1 MERFH
6 NLAYHLRVALLVALL
21 LIGGFIF
28 IDSMFSTSVISRKQS
43 TEVCRGVRPVDQVV
57 VLLVDALRPDFVL
70 PRLSHH
76 YGNGKECSA
85 AGVRNTLPAYKHGRT
100 LKYIEKN
107 LQDAANPSHGF
118 FFYADFPTVTCQR
131 LQAMTAGT
139 VPAFL
144 ELKGNINTNAME
156 TDSLLH
162 KLQQRSI
169 LYGDNAWLNIFPDND
184 NTTVWKKTLGFSTL
198 DVIDLDTA
206 DETVLRHLPSLLLEE
221 TIEKAP
227 SDYAKLIIVHFMG
240 IDHAGH
246 TFNAYHPEMQRVLGR
261 TDEALHNVSRILKQ
275 RNTSM
280 RTLLLLLGDHGMT
293 NNGDHGGD
301 SFPETDSFLY
311 AEMFNGDHKPSSN
324 SETAAS
330 LAAAAAKS
338 LRRRS
343 ELTEARWAE
352 GLDADLRASKP
363 CREISGVNL
372 NQLSAA
378 HQVDLVPSISALLGV
393 SIPFSNLGRIIPE
406 LIMLADPEA
415 DLDKLEECNWR
426 QVKTFFEEAKF
437 PKSAV
442 WENETIP
449 WRERLVMMS
458 YFGRKTRNQM
468 NPGGIFLGLCF
479 IMVAAL
485 SIMRNDDVLQCLRS
499 KRLTGMW
506 TMLLFVMRLCALL
519 SNSFI
524 EKEDVWMLCLL
535 EVLLLTALLATSQKR
550 ASPLLYV
557 LPVALRVMVPLL
569 GRSLSDIDTVSGV
582 VSPLEEWMS
591 THAAGLQW
599 EYTGLVISA
608 VVFLLASLRNF
619 DRLWVMAQ
627 VSLMAVCYNRLIL
640 HHIAPLLFF
649 VLTVFV
655 RGGSHLRYMA
665 VVLWAASLCSDKY
678 LVSAV
683 IAIYGALL
691 PFVVRAI
698 SHLPILSQ
706 AVLLHFFSWV
716 AFYSQGNKCFLP
728 TVDLNA
734 FFVGSSPEYVVFGG
748 ILVVVRTLNAF
759 CFLPMAVMSVYKT
772 QRAYG
777 WYLCYLLVYLAVMQT
792 AVSFFNAYV
801 QKSHL
806 MLFSIF
812 CPKLM
817 FDFAAAGLIIV
828 GYAVATLVM

>member
-1 MERFH
+1 
-6 NLAYHLRVALLVALL
+6 
-21 LIGGFIF
+21 
-28 IDSMFSTSVISRKQS
+28 
-43 TEVCRGVRPVDQVV
+43 
-57 VLLVDALRPDFVL
+57 
-70 PRLSHH
+70 
-76 YGNGKECSA
+76 
-85 AGVRNTLPAYKHGRT
+85 
-100 LKYIEKN
+100 
-107 LQDAANPSHGF
+107 
-118 FFYADFPTVTCQR
+118 
-131 LQAMTAGT
+131 MTTGT

-156 TDSLLH
+156 TDTFLH
-162 KLQQRSI
+162 KLHQRSI
-169 LYGDNAWLNIFPDND
+169 LYGDDAWLNIFPDSD
-184 NTTVWKKTLGFSTL
+184 NTTVWKKTMGFSTL
-198 DVIDLDTA
+198 DVKDLDTA
-206 DETVLRHLPSLLLEE
+206 DETVLRHLPSLLLKE
-221 TIEKAP
+221 TVEKAP

-240 IDHAGH
+240 VDHAGH
-246 TFNAYHPEMQRVLGR
+246 TFNAYHPEMQRVLKR
-261 TDEALHNVSRILKQ
+261 TDDALHNVSRILNQ
-275 RNTSM
+275 RNSSM
-280 RTLLLLLGDHGMT
+280 RTLLLLFGDHGMT

-311 AEMFNGDHKPSSN
+311 AEMFERGNQPSSTP
-324 SETAAS
+324 EAAAP

-352 GLDADLRASKP
+352 GLDEDLRANKP
-363 CREISGVNL
+363 CREISGVDL

-378 HQVDLVPSISALLGV
+378 HQVDLVPTISALLGV

-426 QVKTFFEEAKF
+426 QVNTFFEEAKF
-437 PKSAV
+437 LKDAA
-442 WENETIP
+442 WENETIS

-458 YFGRKTRNQM
+458 HFGRKTRNRV
-468 NPGGIFLGLCF
+468 NRGGIFWGLCL
-479 IMVAAL
+479 IMVSAL
-485 SIMRNDDVLQCLRS
+485 SLMRNAEVLQCLRW

-506 TMLLFVMRLCALL
+506 TMLLFIMRLCGLL

-535 EVLLLTALLATSQKR
+535 EILLLTALFAKSLKH
-550 ASPLLYV
+550 ASPFSYV
-557 LPVALRVMVPLL
+557 LQVALRVMVPLL
-569 GRSLSDIDTVSGV
+569 VRSLSDTDNISGV
-582 VSPLEEWMS
+582 VSPLEEWMN

-608 VVFLLASLRNF
+608 VVFLLASFRNF
-619 DRLWVMAQ
+619 DRLWVVAQ
-627 VSLMAVCYNRLIL
+627 VSLMAVCYNRLFL
-640 HHIAPLLFF
+640 HHMAPLLFF
-649 VLTVFV
+649 VLSVFV
-655 RGGSHLRYMA
+655 RGGSHLRYMTF
-665 VVLWAASLCSDKY
+665 VLWAASLCSEKY

-698 SHLPILSQ
+698 SHLPIISQ
-706 AVLLHFFSWV
+706 AVVLHVFSWV
-716 AFYSQGNKCFLP
+716 AFYSQGNQCILP
-728 TVDLNA
+728 TVDLSA
-734 FFVGSSPEYVVFGG
+734 YFVGSSSEYIVLGG
-748 ILVVVRTLNAF
+748 ILVVVRTFNAF
-759 CFLPMAVMSVYKT
+759 CFVPMAVMRVYKA

-777 WYLCYLLVYLAVMQT
+777 WYLCYLLVHLAVVQT

-817 FDFAAAGLIIV
+817 FDFAATGLVIV